1 MDNILYKKAPVIL
14 GAGHK
19 QILNHLLITPVENV
33 RQYMLLTPGLFL
45 STGRTAT
52 SSLLNRFDNKWA
64 VWFCYWEWNFLCGMS
79 SSTLNRTHIRTSEY
93 QNIQKQLARM
103 IHIKSIVHL
112 YPCQCKI
119 WFVTLITHFIYLTGL
134 GGEVFEQLQLPS
146 NLGII
151 LLVLLWMLVLCKIC
165 FGFPQKLLSSRESQ
179 VSINVAGSD

>member
-1 MDNILYKKAPVIL
+1 MSGNICCWHQACSFLLGRQPQALCWIDLIISELYDFAI
-14 GAGHK
+14 
-19 QILNHLLITPVENV
+19 EN
-33 RQYMLLTPGLFL
+33 GI
-45 STGRTAT
+45 
-52 SSLLNRFDNKWA
+52 
-64 VWFCYWEWNFLCGMS
+64 FCVVCPQAHWTE
-79 SSTLNRTHIRTSEY
+79 HISEY

-119 WFVTLITHFIYLTGL
+119 WFVTLITHFIYFTGL